1 MRYPT
6 ISLTKGNG
14 AVLPDHGTVERSAYE
29 TAGKERGRLTGIF
42 EKRTVRYYY
51 RKFLGLCKNK
61 GLPVPES
68 ATSSQIQ
75 EEAKALWPEEPL
87 EEFHALY
94 QRIRYGSYP
103 ETETEKRRAKELY
116 RQFSGKDLRE

>member
-1 MRYPT
+1 MRQR
-6 ISLTKGNG
+6 GRNG
-14 AVLPDHGTVERSAYE
+14 AAWRGSLKRERCAII
-29 TAGKERGRLTGIF
+29 TGSFWDFARIKDF
-42 EKRTVRYYY
+42 Q
-51 RKFLGLCKNK
+51 F
-61 GLPVPES
+61 PES

>member
-1 MRYPT
+1 MRQR
-6 ISLTKGNG
+6 GRNG
-14 AVLPDHGTVERSAYE
+14 AVFRPGLYQMGNQINSV
-29 TAGKERGRLTGIF
+29 
-42 EKRTVRYYY
+42 
-51 RKFLGLCKNK
+51 LCKNK